1 MTDQDLQ
8 HNVSKLHWLRASANS
23 FPVCKPHDTVFVM
36 GAVEPATTV
45 PA

>member
-8 HNVSKLHWLRASANS
+8 HNFSKRRWLRASANS
-23 FPVCKPHDTVFVM
+23 FAVCKPHDTGFVM
-36 GAVEPATTV
+36 GAVEPATTM